1 MSVRSYDVSS
11 ERVYL
16 YFEESTAKTICL
28 PGPRPVGTFGRCA
41 MANGLSAA
49 RTASQPCMAR
59 AGLSAPRSRR
69 QRRVG
74 CQKTLDA
81 LGWSARSI
89 GIHPLKPG
97 VATTV
102 QRQGSRTLKLPGRR
116 RRAFTRTAIVS
127 NADVSLVLA
136 RSRRAA
142 RRPTRTR
149 RRHTR
154 LAPSVMSDKKSAA
167 NAKTKYGTEYTKVDV
182 ESGVSA
188 SATGVTR
195 GKKFNPWTSPTAVIG
210 WLVVLVGAYVVYA
223 NRSHGAGTSVDA
235 APSSSPA
242 ATEATPAPS
251 AVHYATPEPI
261 DLTKPIPEAT
271 GDIRADIASGAT
283 NLPFGE
289 LEDEPDFRVHK
300 TNNPNDPYDPWPPA
314 PEVRLAEKPP
324 APEVVLAAL
333 GDAAERA
340 W

>member
-1 MSVRSYDVSS
+1 
-11 ERVYL
+11 
-16 YFEESTAKTICL
+16 
-28 PGPRPVGTFGRCA
+28 
-41 MANGLSAA
+41 
-49 RTASQPCMAR
+49 
-59 AGLSAPRSRR
+59 
-69 QRRVG
+69 
-74 CQKTLDA
+74 
-81 LGWSARSI
+81 
-89 GIHPLKPG
+89 
-97 VATTV
+97 
-102 QRQGSRTLKLPGRR
+102 
-116 RRAFTRTAIVS
+116 
-127 NADVSLVLA
+127 
-136 RSRRAA
+136 
-142 RRPTRTR
+142 
-149 RRHTR
+149 
-154 LAPSVMSDKKSAA
+154 MSDKKSAA

-210 WLVVLVGAYVVYA
+210 WLVVLVGAYVVYV
-223 NRSHGAGTSVDA
+223 NRSHGAGTPVDA
-235 APSSSPA
+235 VSVLLPRRDR
-242 ATEATPAPS
+242 ATPAERHP
-251 AVHYATPEPI
+251 HATPEPI

-314 PEVRLAEKPP
+314 PEVHLAEKPP

>member
-1 MSVRSYDVSS
+1 MFR
-11 ERVYL
+11 
-16 YFEESTAKTICL
+16 
-28 PGPRPVGTFGRCA
+28 
-41 MANGLSAA
+41 LSA
-49 RTASQPCMAR
+49 R
-59 AGLSAPRSRR
+59 G
-69 QRRVG
+69 
-74 CQKTLDA
+74 
-81 LGWSARSI
+81 
-89 GIHPLKPG
+89 
-97 VATTV
+97 
-102 QRQGSRTLKLPGRR
+102 
-116 RRAFTRTAIVS
+116 
-127 NADVSLVLA
+127 
-136 RSRRAA
+136 RAA
-142 RRPTRTR
+142 RLADRRARDDATRVS

-210 WLVVLVGAYVVYA
+210 WLVVLVGAYVVYV
-223 NRSHGAGTSVDA
+223 NRSHGAGTPVDA

-251 AVHYATPEPI
+251 ATHYATPEPI

-314 PEVRLAEKPP
+314 PEVHLAEKPRRP
-324 APEVVLAAL
+324 RWSSPRSATPRRGRGEGLT
-333 GDAAERA
+333 ERGMLRA
-340 W
+340 CRGVPTRRPPSSRRARATERVREGYRW